1 MLNIKRTLLISLL
14 LFHKFSFAAGE
25 VLTVVQDMNFGETV
39 PRAGSCVMDVIT
51 SNITPASLCVSNGIL
66 GIYTITATANTNI
79 EIKAIST
86 VGDVNGFI
94 LEPTIRLTNNLGD
107 EATNLNPDTYIDFST
122 GSDGLITVYMAG
134 TLTFPGGSAS
144 GSSQSLSAELEFTE
158 DP

>member
-14 LFHKFSFAAGE
+14 LLPKLSFAAGE
-25 VLTVVQDMNFGETV
+25 VLTVVQDINFGETV
-39 PRAGSCVMDVIT
+39 PSSGSCEMDVIT
-51 SNITPASLCVSNGIL
+51 GEITPANLCVSDGVL

>member
-1 MLNIKRTLLISLL
+1 LLNIKRTLLISLL
-14 LFHKFSFAAGE
+14 LFSKFIFAAGE
-25 VLTVVQDMNFGETV
+25 VLTVVQDINFGETS

-51 SNITPASLCVSNGIL
+51 GDITPATLCVSDGTL
-66 GIYTITATANTNI
+66 GIYTITATANTNV

-94 LEPTIRLTNNLGD
+94 LEPTLRLTNNLAE
-107 EATNLNPDTYIDFST
+107 EATNLNPDTYIAFIT

-134 TLTFPGGSAS
+134 TLTFPSGLAS
-144 GSSQSLSAELEFTE
+144 GSSQTLSAELEFTE